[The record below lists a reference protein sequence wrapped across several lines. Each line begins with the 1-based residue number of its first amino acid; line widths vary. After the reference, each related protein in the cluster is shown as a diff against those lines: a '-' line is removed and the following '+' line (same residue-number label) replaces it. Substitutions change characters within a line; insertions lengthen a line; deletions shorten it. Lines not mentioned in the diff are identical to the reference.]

1 MMRLSTID
9 LIKSAIRPMIDDLKN
24 KIPTSMQNTMNK
36 KCTNR
41 LVNAG
46 TMFVLLACMLSLPQ
60 QSGAQT
66 RAIATT
72 NATSSLSVPNEP
84 SPTIVFDLPTINF
97 ISRNPAPMVAGQNA
111 TVTWS
116 ISNATTLSLVCTS
129 ALGGYQDTQIFTLPA
144 QTSYTITA
152 QASSIGKPSTCTW
165 TAANDNGEKSFNE
178 PTVNTVAAGLTPPA
192 LSLTSCTSTTPTTQ
206 PTAATMRCTVSNT
219 GQTATTSIGYTSF
232 SGMTVVGPNGAC
244 AAGGS
249 CGTVTV
255 TSPTTQGNYSG
266 TLTAIP
272 NAGSSATAPVNLV
285 VNPPVAALSA
295 SIAPNPLNLTLASP
309 GVASGTV
316 TVSPTGGKAPYT
328 YSWALTAGSKSTV
341 NNNTVI
347 NPTISASLAAN
358 DNFAET
364 WTVTVRD
371 ALAVTTTAS
380 VTVNFKV
387 TAAATPLSASITP
400 SPLNLTIASAGV
412 ASGTVTVSPVGGT
425 GPYTYSWARTA
436 GSKSTVNNN
445 TVINPTISANLAAN
459 DNFAETWTV
468 TVRDALAVTTTA
480 SVIVN
485 CKVATVKVVT
495 YIHTDGLGSPVAR
508 SNDSGVL
515 IANSKTRYE
524 AYGMTVAGTATP
536 TIGFTGHVNDADT
549 GLTYMQQRYYDPVA
563 GRFLSED
570 PVTTDANTGSSF
582 NRYVYANNNPY
593 RYIDPDGRDARDD
606 QIAKQLADSNNKCG
620 SYCSGGVRSG
630 GGTASENASNTGSTL
645 ARGSSSI
652 VDLPQ
657 IPPSVVDFSA
667 GAGDALLLGTGPYIR
682 DLFDIGGVNRDSNAY
697 SAGAVASLAFGG
709 ARLVY
714 AAVVKTASVVAVSG
728 VAASA
733 TRTALKNV
741 FRGGAGK
748 NWRPPDLSK
757 YGSDAAL
764 RAAAGRTNVGV
775 NAYGAGVTAAGAVG
789 AGGNQE

>member
-570 PVTTDANTGSSF
+570 PVLTDANSGASF
-582 NRYVYANNNPY
+582 NRYAYANNNPY
-593 RYIDPDGRDARDD
+593 RYVDPDGRDVTISIDRDTYSS
-606 QIAKQLADSNNKCG
+606 KS
-620 SYCSGGVRSG
+620 V
-630 GGTASENASNTGSTL
+630 TSTISV
-645 ARGSSSI
+645 SST
-652 VDLPQ
+652 VK
-657 IPPSVVDFSA
+657 
-667 GAGDALLLGTGPYIR
+667 GAGSFSGFTLETATAGDKKNKDPIAAGTYETKMRTDHDP
-682 DLFDIGGVNRDSNAY
+682 NR
-697 SAGAVASLAFGG
+697 VE
-709 ARLVY
+709 
-714 AAVVKTASVVAVSG
+714 
-728 VAASA
+728 
-733 TRTALKNV
+733 LKNV
-741 FRGGAGK
+741 DGFNNVQIHIGNTATDVKGCFAIGESRKDDSVGG
-748 NWRPPDLSK
+748 SK
-757 YGSDAAL
+757 GAMSSLLGIIKKDGGSVTVTVTGASTKPIPI
-764 RAAAGRTNVGV
+764 TN
-775 NAYGAGVTAAGAVG
+775 ADHEAKQISQQS
-789 AGGNQE
+789 QEKM